1 MVHRLRFLNKAYT
14 SGDEE
19 RLRIV
24 KMNTTNRTFVLVE
37 PIDQSTHTIIPELD
51 HTTVQTGEDPW
62 SLRVEGEALNS
73 VTLRLELRQH
83 FKI

>member
-1 MVHRLRFLNKAYT
+1 M
-14 SGDEE
+14 
-19 RLRIV
+19 
-24 KMNTTNRTFVLVE
+24 LVE

-83 FKI
+83 FTI